1 MESPRSGIMYTVLFE
16 PLEPIKQQVALF
28 KTFFYYLKEKL
39 KIVANLLNL
48 VPVILFFQNLSG
60 QIQSHFSQNANF
72 FLVLSHFNIF
82 FVLQM

>member
-60 QIQSHFSQNANF
+60 QIQNHFSQNANF
-72 FLVLSHFNIF
+72 FFSFEPF
-82 FVLQM
+82 